1 MIPEAAKRFVEQ
13 TGFDEKSRP
22 LLSGCFVHRCRAIH
36 LLRRDVPI

>member
-22 LLSGCFVHRCRAIH
+22 LLLSFFFHRCRAIH